1 MCLDPRPSNEK
12 KKGKQSIVKEKIQ
25 GLSTKRWEGWR
36 GKKRRRRR
44 RSEVGPVGHG
54 KTLSSSLIGVGASEG
69 LEQSS
74 DVIRFKFKRSL

>member
-1 MCLDPRPSNEK
+1 MLKLRCPPSHKQDSEKINMCLDPRPSNEK

-44 RSEVGPVGHG
+44 RKMLFSP
-54 KTLSSSLIGVGASEG
+54 
-69 LEQSS
+69 
-74 DVIRFKFKRSL
+74 

>member
-44 RSEVGPVGHG
+44 RRKMLFSP
-54 KTLSSSLIGVGASEG
+54 
-69 LEQSS
+69 
-74 DVIRFKFKRSL
+74 